1 MAIIYYPYFSIQT
14 KMLNLFICSD
24 DHEVD
29 VLGYGGVSDDDIS
42 SVRSTGS
49 DGGMS
54 VNTWNQLTIV
64 DTNV

>member
-1 MAIIYYPYFSIQT
+1 
-14 KMLNLFICSD
+14 MLYLFISSD
-24 DHEVD
+24 GHEVD